1 MCSLDTYFDEY
12 YLNQLLYQLSS
23 QTTTPSKIRRYHWSR
38 QSCPVRSCW
47 SLPHG
52 ADKAF
57 PRTRKSRRAAAA
69 ECEISQRTRRTVMA
83 GIQKSKFNKRSF
95 GVGGRTDTSGDH
107 RDVADGA
114 RDGSEIAAISAT
126 RERVYTRACDATT
139 RRSVEIIK

>member
-1 MCSLDTYFDEY
+1 MSTLAH
-12 YLNQLLYQLSS
+12 LLFLLSS
-23 QTTTPSKIRRYHWSR
+23 QTTTLPTITSYNRLLQLGTPCSCLVLLASR
-38 QSCPVRSCW
+38 FTPLVLAERTKRFPEHANRGVR
-47 SLPHG
+47 L
-52 ADKAF
+52 
-57 PRTRKSRRAAAA
+57 A

-95 GVGGRTDTSGDH
+95 GVGGRTDTSSDH

-126 RERVYTRACDATT
+126 RERVYTRPCDAT